1 MLTDKTFVRLRAHPA
16 VAFLVVA
23 AAPALL
29 AQSPATWEPFKQLQ
43 AGSQI
48 RVTAVDG
55 HKVQS
60 GLQSATDD
68 AIVPATSK

>member
-29 AQSPATWEPFKQLQ
+29 AQSPATWEPF
-43 AGSQI
+43 
-48 RVTAVDG
+48 
-55 HKVQS
+55 
-60 GLQSATDD
+60 
-68 AIVPATSK
+68 